1 MVAAAGAALPGLS
14 FSAQLA
20 VANFATKAVVFGG
33 LAAASAALMRPNIPS
48 SGTSLDFKPDPKAP
62 VRGAMGYT
70 ALGGN
75 KVFQATWGYKKV
87 AMSLGVALSLGP
99 IDQVPRFE
107 ADGATVSFSGPQNE
121 ATGFYAAD
129 MWQRTTLGLT
139 DAQWA
144 AAQVEINAKLI
155 AGTITEQ
162 QAIAQLT
169 TATEDW
175 PTRTLSN
182 ADLAARVS
190 RFLARLNGLI
200 ITDGPPDVA
209 LGELNTFAYDARNGA
224 LYGPKTAAAGWG
236 RPVSLVGPQGLSAKQ
251 IVINAG
257 LLPPG
262 ATDAQFATWLADAQ
276 IDKVQPLVDAAEASA
291 TSAASDAGTA
301 QTAATAA
308 GEARTGAEAAQAAVA
323 GAADAT
329 AADRLATSADRAAVA
344 DDRAAVEAAA
354 LATAGHASD
363 AASAAG
369 ASVAAKDL
377 AEGAA
382 SAAGSSAA
390 ATADDALATAA
401 DRQAVADDKAAVAA
415 DRAAAEAA
423 AQTATAEAGA
433 ASGHADNADTARIAA
448 EAAQAAAE
456 QARDEAEAIAG
467 GDFVTG
473 PTSSTD
479 GRLAVFAGT
488 SGKAVKE
495 GPAFGVGAPGD
506 VLRRS
511 DGDGRYRAAGDVPLA
526 EVTGLADALDG
537 KQNDLGFTPADAAD
551 TYTKGEV
558 DAALDDKADL
568 VGGKVPATQ
577 LPEPPAVPGFATVAE
592 VRAGT
597 ADGKIIP
604 PKVMAD
610 ALATVSVTPA
620 TATVGLDF
628 AGFINAEIVMT
639 GNLTVGPPSGG
650 FARKTGEIDFVQDAT
665 GGRTVAFH
673 ADFVVPANFSLQAT
687 VNGRTSVP
695 YRYQANG
702 KVRLYNPSKWS
713 A

>member
-1 MVAAAGAALPGLS
+1 MSMTPEDLI
-14 FSAQLA
+14 QLA
-20 VANFATKAVVFGG
+20 NQLLIVAG
-33 LAAASAALMRPNIPS
+33 RIP
-48 SGTSLDFKPDPKAP
+48 
-62 VRGAMGYT
+62 
-70 ALGGN
+70 
-75 KVFQATWGYKKV
+75 
-87 AMSLGVALSLGP
+87 GVITVTGP
-99 IDQVPRFE
+99 P
-107 ADGATVSFSGPQNE
+107 AN
-121 ATGFYAAD
+121 
-129 MWQRTTLGLT
+129 TLG
-139 DAQWA
+139 AVGSSAFWA
-144 AAQVEINAKLI
+144 EK
-155 AGTITEQ
+155 
-162 QAIAQLT
+162 
-169 TATEDW
+169 
-175 PTRTLSN
+175 RTW
-182 ADLAARVS
+182 
-190 RFLARLNGLI
+190 
-200 ITDGPPDVA
+200 
-209 LGELNTFAYDARNGA
+209 
-224 LYGPKTAAAGWG
+224 YGPKTAAGWPDG
-236 RPVSLVGPQGLSAKQ
+236 VAVTEGPEGLSAKQ

-257 LLPPG
+257 LLPED
-262 ATDAQFATWLADAQ
+262 ATDADFATWLADAQ
-276 IDKVQPLVDAAEASA
+276 IAKVQPLVDAAATSA
-291 TSAASDAGTA
+291 TSAASDAGAA

-308 GEARTGAEAAQAAVA
+308 GEARDEAEAAQAAVA
-323 GAADAT
+323 GAANAT
-329 AADRLATSADRAAVA
+329 AADRLATGADRAAVA

-354 LATAGHASD
+354 LATAGHAD
-363 AASAAG
+363 NAAAAAG

-382 SAAGSSAA
+382 SAAGASAA

-526 EVTGLADALDG
+526 EVTGLGAALTDIDGALIAQAQAIAG
-537 KQNDLGFTPADAAD
+537 KQDALGFTPADAAD

-558 DAALDDKADL
+558 DAALDA
-568 VGGKVPATQ
+568 
-577 LPEPPAVPGFATVAE
+577 LPDPPAVPTFATVAE

-597 ADGKIIP
+597 ADGKIIS

-610 ALATVSVTPA
+610 ALATVAVTPSTA
-620 TATVGLDF
+620 TAGLGF
-628 AGFINAEIVMT
+628 SGFINAEIALT

-650 FARKTGEIDFVQDAT
+650 FARKTGEIDFIYPAS
-665 GGRTVAFH
+665 GSAAVAFH
-673 ADFVVPANFSLQAT
+673 ADYIVPANFSLQAT
-687 VNGRTSVP
+687 ANGRTSVP

>member
-1 MVAAAGAALPGLS
+1 MA
-14 FSAQLA
+14 
-20 VANFATKAVVFGG
+20 
-33 LAAASAALMRPNIPS
+33 
-48 SGTSLDFKPDPKAP
+48 
-62 VRGAMGYT
+62 
-70 ALGGN
+70 
-75 KVFQATWGYKKV
+75 
-87 AMSLGVALSLGP
+87 
-99 IDQVPRFE
+99 
-107 ADGATVSFSGPQNE
+107 
-121 ATGFYAAD
+121 
-129 MWQRTTLGLT
+129 LT
-139 DAQWA
+139 DAQWS

-169 TATEDW
+169 AATQDW

-200 ITDGPPDVA
+200 LTNGPPDPA
-209 LGELNTFAYDARNGA
+209 LGELNTFAYDTANGA
-224 LYGPKTAAAGWG
+224 LYGPKTAAGWG
-236 RPVSLVGPQGLSAKQ
+236 TPVSLVGPSGLSAKQ

-276 IDKVQPLVDAAEASA
+276 IAKVQPLVDAAATSA
-291 TSAASDAGTA
+291 TSAASDAGAA
-301 QTAATAA
+301 QVAATAA

-329 AADRLATSADRAAVA
+329 AADRLATGADRVAVA

-354 LATAGHASD
+354 LAASGHAND

-382 SAAGSSAA
+382 SAAAVSAA

-415 DRAAAEAA
+415 GRAAAEAA
-423 AQTATAEAGA
+423 AQTATSEAGA

-495 GPAFGVGAPGD
+495 GPAFGVTAAGD

-511 DGDGRYRAAGDVPLA
+511 DGDDRYRAAGDVPLA

-537 KQNDLGFTPADAAD
+537 KQNALGFTPADAAD

-558 DAALDDKADL
+558 DAAFDA
-568 VGGKVPATQ
+568 
-577 LPEPPAVPGFATVAE
+577 LPDSPAVPTFATVAE
-592 VRAGT
+592 VRAGKT
-597 ADGKIIP
+597 AGKIIDSQT
-604 PKVMAD
+604 MAD
-610 ALATVSVTPA
+610 ALAPVVITR
-620 TATVGLDF
+620 TAAAAGMDF
-628 AGFINAEIVMT
+628 DSFINCNIPLDANVT
-639 GNLTVGPPSGG
+639 LGPPSGG
-650 FARKTGEIDFVQDAT
+650 YPGKSGFLTLSQNTT
-665 GGRTVAFH
+665 GGWLAALPSQYKLPDGGITQKTTAGGKTRIPYVMGG
-673 ADFVVPANFSLQAT
+673 SLEVILWPT
-687 VNGRTSVP
+687 T
-695 YRYQANG
+695 
-702 KVRLYNPSKWS
+702 KW